1 MAVIVI
7 RGRAKATGS
16 TGLASLRGAV
26 SDVGRRAVAL
36 AAAAV
41 MAGAVGAALLQLVG
55 QLLSFPAPV
64 AVIGITVV
72 AAALLNSLRRHL
84 RRRNRTADR

>member
-1 MAVIVI
+1 
-7 RGRAKATGS
+7 
-16 TGLASLRGAV
+16 V

-41 MAGAVGAALLQLVG
+41 MAGVVGAALLQLVG

-64 AVIGITVV
+64 AVIGIMVV
-72 AAALLNSLRRHL
+72 AVALLSSL